1 MASILTNSSALTALR
16 NLSNTQSA
24 LGKTQNQISTGLKVA
39 EAADNTTNW
48 SVSTQMKTDNSVL
61 STIKASMS
69 QSAETLNTANG
80 ALGELTKALEE
91 MKVELAKAK
100 NVIGG
105 DYEAINTSLAAIGK
119 RIEGIVDGAENNGV
133 NLLNGTVTGPV
144 SLVSGWSGGT
154 TGSGFKT
161 IDVAITDMDAAL
173 VSGAGAVN
181 ALSITAATD
190 VDTHADTVETALKAV
205 RDYAVELGAAKN
217 QITAQQT
224 FLGVLSESLT
234 NTVSTLV
241 DADMNEASTRL
252 QALQTQQQLG
262 VQSLSIAN
270 QNSQMILKLFG

>member
-24 LGKTQNQISTGLKVA
+24 LGKTQSQISTGLKVA

-61 STIKASMS
+61 STIKSSLS

-80 ALGELTKALEE
+80 ALGELTKALEDI
-91 MKVELAKAK
+91 KVELAKAK

-105 DYEAINTSLAAIGK
+105 DYTDINTSLTAIGK
-119 RIEGIVDGAENNGV
+119 RIAGIVDGAENNGV
-133 NLLNGTVTGPV
+133 NLLNGTITGPAQM
-144 SLVSGWSGGT
+144 VSGWSGGT
-154 TGSGFKT
+154 TGGGFKT
-161 IDVAITDMDAAL
+161 IDVTLSDMDDAL
-173 VSGAGAVN
+173 VTGAGAVD
-181 ALSITAATD
+181 ALSITAAAD

-217 QITAQQT
+217 QIAAQQT

-270 QNSQMILKLFG
+270 QNSQTILRLFQ